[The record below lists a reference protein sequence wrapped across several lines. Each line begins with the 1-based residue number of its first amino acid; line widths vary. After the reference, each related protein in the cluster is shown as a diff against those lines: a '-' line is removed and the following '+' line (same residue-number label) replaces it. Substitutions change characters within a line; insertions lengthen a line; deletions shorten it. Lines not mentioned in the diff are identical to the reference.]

1 MAKATWGRL
10 PKILPFQA
18 KPSGMTMTRWDFL
31 SHSRTRTVPDGL
43 IYAYVAIEQ
52 ALKGNFA
59 MAIMYSGYSIGNVGL
74 WMIAA

>member
-18 KPSGMTMTRWDFL
+18 KQSGMTMTRWDFL

-59 MAIMYSGYSIGNVGL
+59 KYSGYSIGNVGL

>member
-1 MAKATWGRL
+1 
-10 PKILPFQA
+10 
-18 KPSGMTMTRWDFL
+18 MTRWDFL

-52 ALKGNFA
+52 ALKGNLA

-74 WMIAA
+74 WMMAA